1 MEKIIL
7 IILFVAF
14 ALQTDAQIKDEKI
27 GIPEELKIGMNYYNY
42 GDKEKV
48 NINVYVWGTIRVPG
62 KYLIPQGTTLLELI
76 TLCGGPINES
86 KLEDIR
92 IVRMR
97 NDSLGIKEDKVI
109 TFDYNEFL
117 WENKITNPGKQNP
130 VLLPGDLI
138 LFPNSPKYNFR
149 DNLYLYLGITTT
161 LISIATLMVTILRN

>member
-1 MEKIIL
+1 MTKLIL
-7 IILFVAF
+7 
-14 ALQTDAQIKDEKI
+14 ALIFIVTSVQVRAQIKDEKI
-27 GIPEELKIGMNYYNY
+27 GIPDELKIGMNYYNY

-62 KYLIPQGTTLLELI
+62 KYLVPQGTTLLELI
-76 TLCGGPINES
+76 TLCGGPLNES

-92 IVRMR
+92 IVRVK

-109 TFDYNEFL
+109 TYDYNEFL
-117 WENKITNPGKQNP
+117 WEKQITNPSKQNP
-130 VLLPGDLI
+130 VLMPGDLV

-161 LISIATLMVTILRN
+161 LVSIATLMVTIFRN